1 MTNRSKSAT
10 GHGTC
15 GRLQRSADGIISKK
29 RCRPS
34 NRNTP
39 ADVRQT
45 ANPKVLHGSMS
56 LRCQLD
62 DEST

>member
-1 MTNRSKSAT
+1 
-10 GHGTC
+10 
-15 GRLQRSADGIISKK
+15 LQRSADGIISKK

-39 ADVRQT
+39 ADVRKT
-45 ANPKVLHGSMS
+45 ANPKVLHRSMS
-56 LRCQLD
+56 PRGQVD